1 MGGIFGI
8 ASKDDCVSDLF
19 YGTDYH
25 SHLGTRYGGMAV
37 RNSKG
42 IERSIHNIE
51 NNYFRTKFEPELAG
65 FHGGNGIG
73 VISDTDPQP
82 IFMASHLGTFGVV
95 TVGKINNIEALVRR
109 AFDRRRYFSDTT
121 GGAINPTEVMANLI
135 CEQENFEDGIRS
147 AQEAIQG
154 SCSLLVLTET
164 GIYAGRDRLGRTP
177 LAIGRR
183 NGALAVS
190 SETCAF
196 PNLGFDTIKF
206 LGPGEIV
213 FMTPEGY
220 ETRVPAGAAMQICAF
235 LWVYY
240 GYPASEYEGINV
252 EDARNRCGAALAA
265 GDDVEIDNVAG
276 IPDSG
281 IGHAVGYATARQIP
295 YRRPFVKYTPTWP
308 RSFMPQN
315 QEMRDLVARM
325 KLIPIRKLIEGKRLL
340 FCEDS
345 IVRGTQLQ
353 DTIQVLYD
361 CGAREVHMRPA
372 CPVLIYP
379 CEFINFSTSR
389 SILDLA
395 GRKAIYELEGGEPA
409 DLSVYARAGTAQN
422 LSMIDGIRRRLKL
435 TTLKYQRLDDLVA
448 AIGLPKEKVCTHCW
462 DESSY
467 F

>member
-1 MGGIFGI
+1 MSLCSCHKLLLQSTG
-8 ASKDDCVSDLF
+8 SNPDDTAD
-19 YGTDYH
+19 G
-25 SHLGTRYGGMAV
+25 
-37 RNSKG
+37 RNGVVHHRRPRQERRHRTGPALSRKG

-164 GIYAGRDRLGRTP
+164 GIYEGRDRLGRTP

-196 PNLGFDTIKF
+196 
-206 LGPGEIV
+206 
-213 FMTPEGY
+213 
-220 ETRVPAGAAMQICAF
+220 

-252 EDARNRCGAALAA
+252 EDTRNRCGAALAA
-265 GDDVEIDNVAG
+265 SDDVEIDNVAG

-281 IGHAVGYATARQIP
+281 IGNAVGYATARQIP

-308 RSFMPQN
+308 SSFMPQS
-315 QEMRDLVARM
+315 QEMRDLVARL

-361 CGAREVHMRPA
+361 CGAREVHLRPA
-372 CPVLIYP
+372 C
-379 CEFINFSTSR
+379 R
-389 SILDLA
+389 
-395 GRKAIYELEGGEPA
+395 RK
-409 DLSVYARAGTAQN
+409 SCARTAGTNPAIFDPKSTCSSTIRIDIHNFQ
-422 LSMIDGIRRRLKL
+422 LSLL
-435 TTLKYQRLDDLVA
+435 L
-448 AIGLPKEKVCTHCW
+448 AI
-462 DESSY
+462 S
-467 F
+467 